1 MDVPCERVNAFS
13 LVKHI
18 RNKFFI
24 IIIIINNNTAD
35 ASSNNDNGIIII
47 IIIVIIITFICV
59 FRTLPN
65 VYDGA

>member
-1 MDVPCERVNAFS
+1 MDVPCERVNAFL

-24 IIIIINNNTAD
+24 IIIINNNTAA

-47 IIIVIIITFICV
+47 IIIIIITFICV

-65 VYDGA
+65 IYDGA